1 MNRLAVTGLGLTVAG
16 LLLVVGFWPLTSV
29 SGADLLASRNGNQY
43 TGYTQ
48 GSQITVHE
56 KVVDVS
62 FTNFFGNPTT
72 TLEIEDGNP
81 NEPTVI
87 YVRGDARGVVS
98 PGDVIFAYTSRPY
111 VSASAFATLSSV
123 DKGLQDAS
131 RTVAP
136 ASRNDNA
143 RTPVLASTWSAIPIR
158 SPRRGFFCLSSSRI
172 AASTGMWSRAHSI
185 RRAPTSPSSD
195 IECADARE
203 SISALRYP
211 HGFRNAATPRTTT
224 PRAMIP

>member
-98 PGDVIFAYTSRPY
+98 PGDVIFAY
-111 VSASAFATLSSV
+111 ATLQLVTGFYYWEVASPGNVHLSWPI
-123 DKGLQDAS
+123 DALFYGIMAVGVVVLG
-131 RTVAP
+131 VA
-136 ASRNDNA
+136 A
-143 RTPVLASTWSAIPIR
+143 
-158 SPRRGFFCLSSSRI
+158 
-172 AASTGMWSRAHSI
+172 
-185 RRAPTSPSSD
+185 
-195 IECADARE
+195 
-203 SISALRYP
+203 
-211 HGFRNAATPRTTT
+211 FRKP
-224 PRAMIP
+224 

>member
-98 PGDVIFAYTSRPY
+98 PGDVIFAYAALQLVTGFY
-111 VSASAFATLSSV
+111 YWEVASPGNVHLSWPIDALFYGIMAVGVVVLGVAAFR
-123 DKGLQDAS
+123 K
-131 RTVAP
+131 P
-136 ASRNDNA
+136 
-143 RTPVLASTWSAIPIR
+143 
-158 SPRRGFFCLSSSRI
+158 
-172 AASTGMWSRAHSI
+172 
-185 RRAPTSPSSD
+185 
-195 IECADARE
+195 
-203 SISALRYP
+203 
-211 HGFRNAATPRTTT
+211 
-224 PRAMIP
+224 

>member
-16 LLLVVGFWPLTSV
+16 LVLVVGFWPLASV

-98 PGDVIFAYTSRPY
+98 PGDVIFAY
-111 VSASAFATLSSV
+111 ATLQLVTGFYYWEVASPGNVHLSWPI
-123 DKGLQDAS
+123 DALFYGIMA
-131 RTVAP
+131 VGVV
-136 ASRNDNA
+136 
-143 RTPVLASTWSAIPIR
+143 VL
-158 SPRRGFFCLSSSRI
+158 GG
-172 AASTGMWSRAHSI
+172 AA
-185 RRAPTSPSSD
+185 
-195 IECADARE
+195 
-203 SISALRYP
+203 
-211 HGFRNAATPRTTT
+211 FRKP
-224 PRAMIP
+224 

>member
-1 MNRLAVTGLGLTVAG
+1 MNRLAVTGLALTVAG

-98 PGDVIFAYTSRPY
+98 PGDVIFAY
-111 VSASAFATLSSV
+111 ATLQLVTGFYYWEVASPGNVHLSWPI
-123 DKGLQDAS
+123 DALFYGIMA
-131 RTVAP
+131 VGVV
-136 ASRNDNA
+136 
-143 RTPVLASTWSAIPIR
+143 VL
-158 SPRRGFFCLSSSRI
+158 GG
-172 AASTGMWSRAHSI
+172 AA
-185 RRAPTSPSSD
+185 
-195 IECADARE
+195 
-203 SISALRYP
+203 
-211 HGFRNAATPRTTT
+211 FRKP
-224 PRAMIP
+224 

>member
-16 LLLVVGFWPLTSV
+16 LLLVVGFWTLTSV

-98 PGDVIFAYTSRPY
+98 PGDVIFAY
-111 VSASAFATLSSV
+111 ATLQLVTGFYYWEVASPGNVHLSWPI
-123 DKGLQDAS
+123 DALFYGIMA
-131 RTVAP
+131 VGVV
-136 ASRNDNA
+136 
-143 RTPVLASTWSAIPIR
+143 VL
-158 SPRRGFFCLSSSRI
+158 GG
-172 AASTGMWSRAHSI
+172 AA
-185 RRAPTSPSSD
+185 
-195 IECADARE
+195 
-203 SISALRYP
+203 
-211 HGFRNAATPRTTT
+211 FRKP
-224 PRAMIP
+224 

>member
-1 MNRLAVTGLGLTVAG
+1 MTSCRRCPDSSPPAESGLPTSVLAMRPHDRCSVVFITLINRSVFIPPLGQSALSRDRNSSILGGNVRMNRLAVTGLALTVAG

-98 PGDVIFAYTSRPY
+98 PGDVIFAY
-111 VSASAFATLSSV
+111 ATLQLVTGFYYWEVASPGNVHLSWPI
-123 DKGLQDAS
+123 DALFYGIMAVGVVVLG
-131 RTVAP
+131 VA
-136 ASRNDNA
+136 A
-143 RTPVLASTWSAIPIR
+143 
-158 SPRRGFFCLSSSRI
+158 
-172 AASTGMWSRAHSI
+172 
-185 RRAPTSPSSD
+185 
-195 IECADARE
+195 
-203 SISALRYP
+203 
-211 HGFRNAATPRTTT
+211 FRKP
-224 PRAMIP
+224 

>member
-98 PGDVIFAYTSRPY
+98 PGDVIFAYAALQLVTGFY
-111 VSASAFATLSSV
+111 YWEVASPGNVHLSWPIDALFYGIMALGVVVLGVAAFR
-123 DKGLQDAS
+123 K
-131 RTVAP
+131 P
-136 ASRNDNA
+136 
-143 RTPVLASTWSAIPIR
+143 
-158 SPRRGFFCLSSSRI
+158 
-172 AASTGMWSRAHSI
+172 
-185 RRAPTSPSSD
+185 
-195 IECADARE
+195 
-203 SISALRYP
+203 
-211 HGFRNAATPRTTT
+211 
-224 PRAMIP
+224 

>member
-16 LLLVVGFWPLTSV
+16 LVLVVGFWPLASV

-98 PGDVIFAYTSRPY
+98 PGDVIFAY
-111 VSASAFATLSSV
+111 ATLQLVTGFYYWEVASPGNVHLSWPI
-123 DKGLQDAS
+123 DALFYGIMAVGVVVLG
-131 RTVAP
+131 VA
-136 ASRNDNA
+136 A
-143 RTPVLASTWSAIPIR
+143 
-158 SPRRGFFCLSSSRI
+158 
-172 AASTGMWSRAHSI
+172 
-185 RRAPTSPSSD
+185 
-195 IECADARE
+195 
-203 SISALRYP
+203 
-211 HGFRNAATPRTTT
+211 FRKP
-224 PRAMIP
+224 

>member
-1 MNRLAVTGLGLTVAG
+1 MNRLAVTGLALTVAG

-98 PGDVIFAYTSRPY
+98 PGDVIFAY
-111 VSASAFATLSSV
+111 ATLQLVTGFYYWEVASPGNVHLSWPI
-123 DKGLQDAS
+123 DALFYGIMAVGVVVLG
-131 RTVAP
+131 VA
-136 ASRNDNA
+136 A
-143 RTPVLASTWSAIPIR
+143 
-158 SPRRGFFCLSSSRI
+158 
-172 AASTGMWSRAHSI
+172 
-185 RRAPTSPSSD
+185 
-195 IECADARE
+195 
-203 SISALRYP
+203 
-211 HGFRNAATPRTTT
+211 FRKP
-224 PRAMIP
+224 

>member
-1 MNRLAVTGLGLTVAG
+1 MNRVAVTGLGLTVAG

-87 YVRGDARGVVS
+87 YVRGDARSVVS
-98 PGDVIFAYTSRPY
+98 PGDVIFAY
-111 VSASAFATLSSV
+111 ATLQLVTGFYYWEVASPGNVHLSWPI
-123 DKGLQDAS
+123 DALFYGIMAAGVVVLG
-131 RTVAP
+131 VA
-136 ASRNDNA
+136 A
-143 RTPVLASTWSAIPIR
+143 
-158 SPRRGFFCLSSSRI
+158 
-172 AASTGMWSRAHSI
+172 
-185 RRAPTSPSSD
+185 
-195 IECADARE
+195 
-203 SISALRYP
+203 
-211 HGFRNAATPRTTT
+211 FRKP
-224 PRAMIP
+224 

>member
-1 MNRLAVTGLGLTVAG
+1 MNRLAVTGLALTVAG
-16 LLLVVGFWPLTSV
+16 LLLVVGLWPLTSV

-98 PGDVIFAYTSRPY
+98 PGDVIFAY
-111 VSASAFATLSSV
+111 ATLQLVTGFYYWEVASPGNVHLSWPI
-123 DKGLQDAS
+123 DALFYGIMAVGVVVLG
-131 RTVAP
+131 VA
-136 ASRNDNA
+136 A
-143 RTPVLASTWSAIPIR
+143 
-158 SPRRGFFCLSSSRI
+158 
-172 AASTGMWSRAHSI
+172 
-185 RRAPTSPSSD
+185 
-195 IECADARE
+195 
-203 SISALRYP
+203 
-211 HGFRNAATPRTTT
+211 FRKP
-224 PRAMIP
+224 

>member
-98 PGDVIFAYTSRPY
+98 PGDVIFAY
-111 VSASAFATLSSV
+111 ATLQLV
-123 DKGLQDAS
+123 TGFYYWKVAS
-131 RTVAP
+131 PGNVH
-136 ASRNDNA
+136 
-143 RTPVLASTWSAIPIR
+143 
-158 SPRRGFFCLSSSRI
+158 LSWPI
-172 AASTGMWSRAHSI
+172 AALFYGIMAVGVVVLGG
-185 RRAPTSPSSD
+185 A
-195 IECADARE
+195 A
-203 SISALRYP
+203 
-211 HGFRNAATPRTTT
+211 FRKP
-224 PRAMIP
+224 